1 MRMPRG
7 IAMHGARDQLFD
19 AAERVLARDGPAGLT
34 SRAVTEEA
42 GVAKGLIYRYFADLD
57 EFLAEF
63 TAARVRLAMAAVSGL
78 PGRAGRGTVAGNLS
92 QALLAL
98 FGPGSH
104 MPLITGIVTSRP
116 SLIPRLHQM
125 LEDTS
130 ALNAVEGSLAAYIE
144 AEQHLGR
151 LAPSARPATEAA
163 ILLGAVH
170 HLVFTRQS
178 ASPAFPARVQEIV
191 TAVIAGMAPVP
202 GDHPG

>member
-1 MRMPRG
+1 MPRG

-19 AAERVLARDGPAGLT
+19 AAERVLARDGPVGLT

-42 GVAKGLIYRYFADLD
+42 RVAKGLIYRYFPDLD

-63 TAARVRLAMAAVSGL
+63 IAARVRAAVASVSGL

-92 QALLAL
+92 EVLLAL

-104 MPLITGIVTSRP
+104 VPMTTGIVTSRP
-116 SLIPRLHQM
+116 SLIPRVHRV
-125 LEDTS
+125 LEDAS
-130 ALNAVEGSLAAYIE
+130 GFGAIEGLLAAYIE
-144 AEQHLGR
+144 AEQRLSR

-170 HLVFTRQS
+170 HLVLTGQS
-178 ASPAFPARVQEIV
+178 AAPAFPGRVQEIV
-191 TAVIAGMAPVP
+191 TAVIAGMAPAP
-202 GDHPG
+202 ADPHR